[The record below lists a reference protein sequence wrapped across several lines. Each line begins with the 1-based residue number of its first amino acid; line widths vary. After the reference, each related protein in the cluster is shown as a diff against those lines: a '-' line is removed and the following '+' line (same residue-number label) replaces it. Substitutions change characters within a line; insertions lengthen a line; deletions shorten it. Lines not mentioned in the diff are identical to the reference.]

1 MDPKG
6 IVSHY
11 KNFEFFK
18 HDMQKAKA
26 MSSLSLSLSLSI
38 YIYIYINYK
47 VGIVSCYRLST
58 NIFAK
63 SFN

>member
-26 MSSLSLSLSLSI
+26 MSSLSL

>member
-18 HDMQKAKA
+18 NDMQKAKA

-38 YIYIYINYK
+38 YIYISYK